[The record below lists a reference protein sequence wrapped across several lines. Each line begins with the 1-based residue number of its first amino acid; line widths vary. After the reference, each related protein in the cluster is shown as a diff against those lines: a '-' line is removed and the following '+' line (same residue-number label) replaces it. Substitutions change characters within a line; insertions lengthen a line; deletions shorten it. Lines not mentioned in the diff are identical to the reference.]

1 MVTQGQDRPRQAFLA
16 ACAWDVAVR
25 KPGNV
30 SQASAGHRMQAQMF
44 LDSAEACVGALTDAR
59 LCVGERI
66 EAAVRAT
73 RDRVGCNTNLGI
85 VLLCAPLARAFERA
99 SGAGRVSLPALREAW
114 LQTMDELTVAD
125 AAAAFRAIALAHP
138 AGLGEAPCED
148 VRQAPS
154 VDLRAAMA
162 LAADRDCIAAQYR
175 DGAAH
180 LFDLGLAALA
190 GCPSAVHEALR
201 VSPGLGFNPAA
212 EAAVQSVFL
221 AFLAGIPDSHIVRK
235 HGSALAHSV
244 LQAAVP
250 WRDRAQ
256 RGDYL
261 PVDPAFDA
269 WDEALKADN
278 INPGTSADL
287 TVATLMA
294 AALLG

>member
-1 MVTQGQDRPRQAFLA
+1 MAAERTRQAFLT

-30 SQASAGHRMQAQMF
+30 SQHSAGHRMQAQMF
-44 LDSAEACVGALTDAR
+44 LDSAQASVGALTEIS
-59 LCVGERI
+59 LGVGQRI

-85 VLLCAPLARAFERA
+85 LLLCAPLACAFERA
-99 SGAGRVSLPALREAW
+99 AGAGQVTLPALREAW
-114 LQTMDELTVAD
+114 LQTMQALTVAD
-125 AAAAFRAIALAHP
+125 AAAAFRAIAMAHP
-138 AGLGEAPCED
+138 GGLGEAPHED
-148 VRQAPS
+148 VHQAPS
-154 VDLRAAMA
+154 VDLRQAMV
-162 LAADRDCIAAQYR
+162 LAADRDRIAVQYR
-175 DGAAH
+175 DGASD

-190 GCPSAVHEALR
+190 ACPAATQVALQAG
-201 VSPGLGFNPAA
+201 PGEPLNSRA

-221 AFLAGIPDSHIVRK
+221 AFLASGPDSHIVRK

-244 LQAAVP
+244 LRAAVP

-256 RGDYL
+256 RGEHFAA
-261 PVDPAFDA
+261 DPAFEA
-269 WDEALKADN
+269 WDEALKAQG